1 MKLSLKW
8 IKEYIDLDKS
18 PQEISEIL
26 TDIGLE
32 VEGLEEVESV
42 KGGLEGLVIGEV
54 ITCGQHPNADRLSL
68 TTVNIGGDVLVQIVC
83 GAPNV
88 SAGQKVV
95 VAPIGTTLYSPEGEA
110 WKIKKGKIRGE
121 ASEGMICAEDEIGL
135 GTDHDGIIVLP
146 DDVVVGTAAKAY
158 FNVESD
164 WVFDIGLTPNR
175 SDATAHLGSVKDLA
189 AALKINHG
197 HSGKVKSPNVDGF
210 RIDNQDHS
218 IDVVV
223 EDSNGCPRY
232 SGLVITG
239 IRVQPS
245 PEWLRNRIES
255 VGVRSINNIVDITNF
270 ILHELG
276 QPLHAFDLDKI
287 GGKKIKVKTLP
298 EGTAFKSLDEVDRKL
313 RAEDVM
319 ICDGNDKGLCIGGV
333 FGGIDSGVT
342 DETTSIFLESAHF
355 NAKRIRRT
363 STKHLLFTD
372 AAKVFEKGSDPNGT
386 VFALKRAAMLIQELA
401 EGKISSD
408 IIDIYP
414 EVIAKKQIH
423 IRYNYIRKYLGVD
436 ISVAEIKNILDALH
450 IDILKSD
457 DQVMTVAIP
466 TDKADVT
473 REVDVIEE
481 IIRIYGFNKIPTPDR
496 ISSAIVYQDGV
507 DQKAMRTAASDY
519 LIGNGFS
526 EMMAMSLTQSKYA
539 KEVLSYEDDQLVYVN
554 NTSNIHLD
562 VMRPSML
569 FGCLEAVARNHNR
582 QANNLNLFEFGRSYQ
597 KTGDDYKE
605 TNHLVITMTGN
616 HQPESWKAGD
626 IKSDFHTIKGAVN
639 NLLSR
644 MGISSYKTGEADK
657 SIFDYGLKYL
667 SGRDELVQL
676 GKVNNG
682 VLSKMDVKRDVY
694 YAEINWDLLTQRRS
708 KKPPVFQPLN
718 KYPTMRRD
726 LAVVLD
732 EGVNFDQLATIA
744 QKTGKKLLKSI
755 NLFDVYKNVK
765 QLGEGKKSYALSM
778 TFEDKEQTLKD
789 KQVEKIMNDLIK
801 RYESELGATVRS

>member
-8 IKEYIDLDKS
+8 IKEYIDVDKT

-42 KGGLEGLVIGEV
+42 KGGLDGLVIGEV
-54 ITCGQHPNADRLSL
+54 MTCDQHPNADRLSL
-68 TTVNIGGDVLVQIVC
+68 TTVDVGGETPVQIVC

-88 SAGQKVV
+88 AVGQKVV
-95 VAPIGTTLYSPEGEA
+95 VAPVGTTLYSPEGEA

-121 ASEGMICAEDEIGL
+121 VSEGMICAEDEIGI
-135 GTDHDGIIVLP
+135 GNNHDGIIVLASN
-146 DDVVVGTAAKAY
+146 VAVGMPAKSY
-158 FNVESD
+158 YNVESD
-164 WVFDIGLTPNR
+164 WVYDIGLTPNR
-175 SDATAHLGSVKDLA
+175 SDATAHLGAVMDLA

-197 HSGKVKSPNVDGF
+197 HSGVVKVPSVDAF
-210 RIDNQDHS
+210 SIDNQDHT
-218 IDVVV
+218 IEVVV
-223 EDSNGCPRY
+223 EDTEGCPRY
-232 SGLVITG
+232 SGIVICD
-239 IRVQPS
+239 IEVRPS
-245 PEWLRNRIES
+245 PEWLRVKIES
-255 VGVRSINNIVDITNF
+255 IGVRSINNIVDVTNY

-287 GGKKIKVKTLP
+287 GGNKIVVKTLP
-298 EGTAFKSLDEVDRKL
+298 DGTIFKSLDEVDRRL
-313 RAEDVM
+313 YAEDVM
-319 ICDGNDKGLCIGGV
+319 ICDGEDKGMCIGGV

-342 DETTSIFLESAHF
+342 DQTTAIFLESAHF

-372 AAKVFEKGSDPNGT
+372 AAKVFEKGSNPNGT
-386 VFALKRAAMLIQELA
+386 VFALKRAALLIKELA
-401 EGKISSD
+401 GGSICSEL
-408 IIDIYP
+408 IDIYP
-414 EVIAKKQIH
+414 ETIEKKQIE
-423 IRYNYIRKYLGVD
+423 IRFNYIRKYIGVD
-436 ISVAEIKNILDALH
+436 ISSTEIKNILDALH
-450 IDILKSD
+450 IEILESD
-457 DQVMTVAIP
+457 DQGMKVAIP

-507 DQKAMRTAASDY
+507 DQKALRIAASDY

-539 KEVLSYEDDQLVYVN
+539 KDVLSFEDDQLVYVN

-562 VMRPSML
+562 VMRPSL
-569 FGCLEAVARNHNR
+569 IFGCLEAVAHNHNR
-582 QANNLNLFEFGRSYQ
+582 QSNNLNFFEFGRSYL
-597 KTGDDYKE
+597 KTEEDYKE
-605 TNHLVITMTGN
+605 TNHLVVTMTGS
-616 HQPESWKAGD
+616 HRQESWKTGEV
-626 IKSDFHTIKGAVN
+626 KSDFFTIKGLVN
-639 NLLSR
+639 NLLIR
-644 MGISSYKTGEADK
+644 MGISSYKTSEAETE
-657 SIFDYGLKYL
+657 IFDYGLRYQ
-667 SGRDELVQL
+667 SGRDELCQI
-676 GKVNNG
+676 GKVSNS
-682 VLSKMDVKRDVY
+682 VLGKMDVKKDVY

-708 KKPPVFQPLN
+708 KKPPVFEAIN

-726 LAVVLD
+726 LAVILD
-732 EGVNFDQLATIA
+732 ESVNFDQLATIA
-744 QKTGKKLLKSI
+744 QKTGKKLLKTV
-755 NLFDVYKNVK
+755 NLFDVYKNTK

-789 KQVEKIMNDLIK
+789 KQVEKIMNDLIQ

>member
-8 IKEYIDLDKS
+8 IKEYIKFDQS
-18 PQEISEIL
+18 PEEISEIL

-32 VEGLEEVESV
+32 VEGLDEVESI
-42 KGGLEGLVIGEV
+42 KGGLEGLVIGKV

-68 TTVNIGGDVLVQIVC
+68 TTVNIGDAEDIQIVC
-83 GAPNV
+83 GAPNIA
-88 SAGQKVV
+88 AGQKVV
-95 VAPIGTTLYSPEGEA
+95 VAPIGTTLYSAEGEG

-121 ASEGMICAEDEIGL
+121 FSEGMICAEDEIGI
-135 GTDHDGIIVLP
+135 GNSHDGIIVLP
-146 DDVVVGTAAKAY
+146 EEVAVGTLAKSHY
-158 FNVESD
+158 NVESD
-164 WVFDIGLTPNR
+164 WVYDIGLTPNR

-189 AALKINHG
+189 AALKVNHG
-197 HSGKVKSPNVDGF
+197 HSGEVKIPSVVGFKVDRNDTDIK
-210 RIDNQDHS
+210 
-218 IDVVV
+218 VVV
-223 EDSNGCPRY
+223 EDNQGCPRY
-232 SGLVITG
+232 SGVVIKG
-239 IRVQPS
+239 IEIKPS

-255 VGVRSINNIVDITNF
+255 IGVRSINNIVDITNF

-287 GGKKIKVKTLP
+287 GENKIVVKTLP
-298 EGTAFKSLDEVDRKL
+298 ADTIFKSLDGVDRKL
-313 RAEDVM
+313 YGEDVM
-319 ICDGNDKGLCIGGV
+319 ICDGEGKGMCIGGV

-342 DETTSIFLESAHF
+342 DNTTSIFLESAHF

-372 AAKVFEKGSDPNGT
+372 AAKIFEKGSDPNGT
-386 VFALKRAAMLIQELA
+386 VFALKRAAMLIKELA
-401 EGKISSD
+401 GGTICSD

-414 EVIAKKQIH
+414 ATIEKKQID
-423 IRYNYIRKYLGVD
+423 IRYRTIRTYLGVD
-436 ISVAEIKNILDALH
+436 ITVGEITAILDALH
-450 IDILKSD
+450 IDIMKSD
-457 DQVMTVAIP
+457 EQGMTVAIP

-496 ISSAIVYQDGV
+496 ISSAVVFQDGV
-507 DQKAMRTAASDY
+507 DQKSLRTAAADY

-539 KEVLSYEDDQLVYVN
+539 KEVMSFGDDQLVYVN

-582 QANNLNLFEFGRSYQ
+582 QSTNLNLFEFGRTYQ
-597 KTGDDYKE
+597 KGENNFVE
-605 TNHLVITMTGN
+605 TNHLVITMTGS
-616 HQPESWKAGD
+616 HQPESWKLGATM
-626 IKSDFHTIKGAVN
+626 SDYHTIKGLVDS
-639 NLLSR
+639 LLAR
-644 MGISSYKTGEADK
+644 MGISSYRVGESDTE
-657 SIFDYGLKYL
+657 IFDFGLQYL
-667 SGRDELVQL
+667 SGRDSLVRF
-676 GKVNNG
+676 GKVSPSI
-682 VLSKMDVKRDVY
+682 LSKMDVKRDVY
-694 YAEINWDLLTQRRS
+694 YAEVNWDLLTQRRS

-732 EGVNFDQLATIA
+732 ESVNFDQLATIA
-744 QKTGKKLLKSI
+744 KKTGKKLMKSV
-755 NLFDVYKNVK
+755 NLFDVYKNTK

-789 KQVEKIMNDLIK
+789 KQVEKIMNDLIQ

>member
-8 IKEYIDLDKS
+8 IKEYIELDKS
-18 PQEISEIL
+18 PEEISEIL

-32 VEGLEEVESV
+32 VEGLEEVESI
-42 KGGLEGLVIGEV
+42 KGGLQGLVIGEV
-54 ITCGQHPNADRLSL
+54 LTCGQHPNADRLSL
-68 TTVNIGGDVLVQIVC
+68 TTVSIGGDSPLQIVC

-88 SAGQKVV
+88 AAGQKVV
-95 VAPIGTTLYSPEGEA
+95 VAPIGTVLYSAEGDA

-121 ASEGMICAEDEIGL
+121 ASEGMICAEDEIGI
-135 GTDHDGIIVLP
+135 GNDHSGIIVLP
-146 DDVVVGTAAKAY
+146 ADVAVGTPAKSY
-158 FNVESD
+158 YNVESD
-164 WVFDIGLTPNR
+164 WVYDIGLTPNR

-189 AALKINHG
+189 AALKVNHG
-197 HSGKVKSPNVDGF
+197 HSGKVNIPSIDGF
-210 RIDNQDHS
+210 KVDNNDHKLE
-218 IDVVV
+218 VVV
-223 EDSNGCPRY
+223 EDAQGCPRY
-232 SGLVITG
+232 SGIVIKD
-239 IRVQPS
+239 IEVKQS
-245 PEWLRNRIES
+245 PEWLRARIES
-255 VGVRSINNIVDITNF
+255 IGVRSINNVVDITNF

-276 QPLHAFDLDKI
+276 QPLHAFDLGKI
-287 GGKKIKVKTLP
+287 AGNKVVVKTLP
-298 EGTAFKSLDEVDRKL
+298 EGTIFKSLDEVDRKL

-319 ICDGNDKGLCIGGV
+319 ICDGENKGMCIGGV

-342 DETTSIFLESAHF
+342 TETTSIFLESAHF

-386 VFALKRAAMLIQELA
+386 VFALKRAAMMIKDLA
-401 EGKISSD
+401 GGIISSD
-408 IIDIYP
+408 VIDIYP
-414 EVIAKKQIH
+414 TEIEKKEID
-423 IRYNYIRKYLGVD
+423 IRFEYIRRYIGVD
-436 ISVAEIKNILDALH
+436 ISVTEITAILDALH
-450 IDILKSD
+450 IDILRSD
-457 DQVMTVAIP
+457 DNGMTVAIP

-496 ISSAIVYQDGV
+496 ISSAVVFQDGI
-507 DQKAMRTAASDY
+507 DQKALKTAAANY

-569 FGCLEAVARNHNR
+569 FGCLEAVAHNHNR
-582 QANNLNLFEFGRSYQ
+582 QSTNLNLFEFGRSYE
-597 KTGDDYKE
+597 KSTEDFKE
-605 TNHLVITMTGN
+605 TNHLVITMTGTN
-616 HQPESWKAGD
+616 QPESWKTGEVM
-626 IKSDFHTIKGAVN
+626 SDVHSIKGLVN
-639 NLLSR
+639 NLLKR
-644 MGISSYKTGEADK
+644 MGINSFKTAEADTT
-657 SIFDYGLKYL
+657 IFDYGLKYL

-676 GKVNNG
+676 GKINKAI
-682 VLSKMDVKRDVY
+682 LSKMDVKRDVY
-694 YAEINWDLLTQRRS
+694 YAEINWDLLCQRRS
-708 KKPPVFQPLN
+708 KKAAVFQPLN

-726 LAVVLD
+726 LAVILD

-755 NLFDVYKNVK
+755 NLFDVYKNTK

-789 KQVEKIMNDLIK
+789 KQVEKIMNDLIS
-801 RYESELGATVRS
+801 RYQSDLGAIIRS